1 MNEEL
6 TLPEGPRKGRKPSQI
21 AKRDNL
27 NTLIAK
33 IRDSK
38 GRVDKNSQSK

>member
-6 TLPEGPRKGRKPSQI
+6 TPPEGPRRGRKPSDV
-21 AKRDNL
+21 AKREKL

-33 IRDSK
+33 IREK
-38 GRVDKNSQSK
+38 KAGIDKNSQSK